1 MFKDVLNHAHLSIYA
16 EIGLVIFA
24 VVFVSIVLRAMFARR
39 SDIKRWAEIPLNDS
53 PPPGNKR

>member
-24 VVFVSIVLRAMFARR
+24 VVFVSIVLRAMFAKR
-39 SDIKRWAEIPLNDS
+39 SDIQRWSEIPLDDS
-53 PPPGNKR
+53 PPNGNQR